1 MHDLDKKR
9 IVSRPVTN
17 SQGESIL
24 YGFGF
29 DEIKGRR
36 KEQEDALAWEVY
48 EPSIFEDLT
57 PLQIAQRLW
66 TSYRLINSEIL
77 NVIDQ
82 SGTTA
87 VTTIFNQEYLISALV
102 ADAAVF
108 VAIYDEHGELVGVS
122 RLNQRVHKP
131 ELQSERDRIYAAGSS
146 IEGDEGRVQGRLA
159 ISRAFGD
166 KDVKGIIPDP
176 DLMITYMGDI
186 PKEYSVHL
194 ISSCDGFTDA
204 AKKDTQR
211 SHEKLLHSCL
221 TALNKGKPGRC
232 HPIEIA
238 SYLTRQALAR
248 GSRDNISVSVQI
260 VKHSGKYASFCGM
273 SGIYDGHGGY
283 QASHYTADHIGDIIK
298 KQLLLSEAE
307 YAAQEQSA
315 IQQEADFLRDNQD
328 VNDGFILSFF
338 SPSDDDTLTD
348 DSKEAAE
355 PVMEESEEVVN
366 AKASEISSVI
376 NVTFWSSEEKNITR
390 ILPGNKPP
398 ELP

>member
-9 IVSRPVTN
+9 IVSKPVTN
-17 SQGESIL
+17 SQGESLL
-24 YGFGF
+24 YGFGY
-29 DEIKGRR
+29 DEIKGGRY
-36 KEQEDALAWEVY
+36 EQEDALAWEVF
-48 EPSIFEDLT
+48 EPSLFEDLT

-66 TSYRLINSEIL
+66 TSYRLINLEIL
-77 NVIDQ
+77 NKINQ

-87 VTTIFNQEYLISALV
+87 ITTIFNREYLISALV

-108 VAIYDEHGELVGVS
+108 IAIYDEKGELVGVS

-131 ELQSERDRIYAAGSS
+131 EVQSERDRIYAAGSS

-176 DLMITYMGDI
+176 DLMITYVGDI

-204 AKKDTQR
+204 AKDDTQS
-211 SHEKLLHSCL
+211 SHEKLLYSCL
-221 TALNKGKPGRC
+221 KALNKGKPGRC
-232 HPIEIA
+232 DPIETA
-238 SYLTRQALAR
+238 SYLTRTAFAR
-248 GSRDNISVSVQI
+248 GSRDNISVSVQL
-260 VKHSGKYASFCGM
+260 VKRSGQYAFFYGM

-298 KQLLLSEAE
+298 KQLLLSEKE
-307 YAAQEQSA
+307 YAQQEQSA

-328 VNDGFILSFF
+328 VSDGVILSFF
-338 SPSDDDTLTD
+338 PPSDDSLPD

-355 PVMEESEEVVN
+355 SVIEESDGVVN
-366 AKASEISSVI
+366 TKASEISSVI
-376 NVTFWSSEEKNITR
+376 NVTFWSSEEKNVTR
-390 ILPGNKPP
+390 VLPGNKPP